1 MKQGDIL
8 AVLILCIF
16 GIMAGYFYGMQAYG
30 LVMFIILGALVVT
43 WAQTR
48 GEKFIRV
55 ISDYL

>member
-1 MKQGDIL
+1 MKQADIL

-16 GIMAGYFYGMQAYG
+16 GVMAGYFYGMQEYG

-43 WAQTR
+43 LVQTR
-48 GEKFIRV
+48 GEKFIRI